1 VCVVCV
7 CVRACACV
15 CVCVFVCEFVRVCVC
30 ACIMCALER
39 VLLLVRE
46 IVGMCVHVN
55 MPCKVGS
62 GLGVYLRGIEITTE
76 LTLV

>member
-1 VCVVCV
+1 VCV
-7 CVRACACV
+7 CVCDCVCACARERICV
-15 CVCVFVCEFVRVCVC
+15 YVCICVCVC

-55 MPCKVGS
+55 MPCVVGS
-62 GLGVYLRGIEITTE
+62 GLGGYLRGIEITTE

>member
-1 VCVVCV
+1 
-7 CVRACACV
+7 
-15 CVCVFVCEFVRVCVC
+15 VRVCVC

-62 GLGVYLRGIEITTE
+62 GLGGYLRGIEITTE